1 MKSLWLLICNG
12 DIFSQCLDLRS
23 KLSELSTLVYDNRGL
38 FILPITVFLILTT
51 ACCASDH
58 TPFFRRSTSLVNES
72 VSILATANL
81 TYELGLTDFKFVGW
95 EHTLGI
101 GGTIGYAFTGSWGTC
116 VRLSLHKY
124 LYSRWNVY
132 YGLMGGMYGFTTAK
146 ALAAK
151 PMYAPFLGLLFQCSR
166 HWGINAE
173 FAPLLLHSFIDGQV
187 VSAVP
192 SFSIGVVQTF

>member
-1 MKSLWLLICNG
+1 MTG
-12 DIFSQCLDLRS
+12 THFS
-23 KLSELSTLVYDNRGL
+23 
-38 FILPITVFLILTT
+38 
-51 ACCASDH
+51 
-58 TPFFRRSTSLVNES
+58 
-72 VSILATANL
+72 
-81 TYELGLTDFKFVGW
+81 
-95 EHTLGI
+95 
-101 GGTIGYAFTGSWGTC
+101 TIGYAFTGNWGAC
-116 VRLSLHKY
+116 ARLSLHKY